1 MFYILDVLTIIFL
14 FIVFSLL
21 HSKLASEKLKS
32 DIAKKF
38 GSGIAFYRLAYNLFS
53 LISLYLIYELSP
65 KPNVIIYDFPQ
76 PYDLI
81 VLIPQLSAL
90 AGIFCAFK
98 YICVKEFL
106 GFSQINRYLLG
117 HYSTELDEEMTLTI
131 EGPYK
136 YIRHPIYFFTIIF
149 LMFRPTMDLF
159 YLTFFICIVAYF
171 YIGSIF
177 EEKKLVRHFGD
188 IYVTY
193 QQSVPRIFPYLPIK
207 PYKTNKFADI

>member
-1 MFYILDVLTIIFL
+1 MYYILDVLAIIFL
-14 FIVFSLL
+14 FILFSFL
-21 HSKLASEKLKS
+21 HTKLASVKFKSKLAE
-32 DIAKKF
+32 KF
-38 GSGIAFYRLAYNLFS
+38 GRAIAFYRLAYNLFS
-53 LISLYLIYELSP
+53 ILSLYFIYELSP
-65 KPNVIIYDFPQ
+65 KPNVVIYDFQQ
-76 PYDLI
+76 PFDLI
-81 VLIPQLSAL
+81 VLVPQLSAL
-90 AGIFCAFK
+90 AGIFWAFK
-98 YICVKEFL
+98 YICAKEFL
-106 GFSQINRYLLG
+106 GFSQINRYLQG
-117 HYSTELDEEMTLTI
+117 RYSSKLDEEMTLTI

-193 QQSVPRIFPYLPIK
+193 QQSVPRIFPDFPAK
-207 PYKTNKFADI
+207 PYDTKKLADI